1 MRGQGRGSCTR
12 TLAGTSTGTCDNP
25 TKRKAAHTSTRL
37 NRRRGS
43 QPVLSFLTQ
52 KNMPLNSSQLSMP
65 SQSSSTSHI
74 KSSTSPIVT
83 LGNFRRF
90 MVAKIFSLVI
100 FPTSFLTSTEK
111 TRCKFSNSSRA
122 AISSPTD
129 LSSCPPRGI
138 TNAAWCDGQKP
149 VEVNCRTAR
158 SKFVQTYRACIIHLC
173 AKWIRKP
180 RCSTLRGQDS
190 SDVVPTRRDS
200 RREPPSYLLWFC
212 GEVLSSTAPSFT
224 RPHPTRM

>member
-1 MRGQGRGSCTR
+1 MFMRGQGRGSCTR

-25 TKRKAAHTSTRL
+25 TERKAAHTSTRL

-138 TNAAWCDGQKP
+138 TRVQLGAM
-149 VEVNCRTAR
+149 VRSLSRSTAVHCAL
-158 SKFVQTYRACIIHLC
+158 KVLTNIPCMHKTFVCEMNQRAVLQYFTGT
-173 AKWIRKP
+173 RQF
-180 RCSTLRGQDS
+180 RRS
-190 SDVVPTRRDS
+190 SDAS
-200 RREPPSYLLWFC
+200 RLAS
-212 GEVLSSTAPSFT
+212 
-224 RPHPTRM
+224 